1 MPVRDHFHPPIS
13 EAAGWE
19 EIHTQW
25 IANLTRNLNREWLP
39 EGYRAAPERSF
50 GPEIQVDVGVVRE
63 PQAVYAAHLGREE
76 RLSSYEVPQ
85 PDATVA
91 GAVSPHARVVIG
103 NASGRLVAVV
113 ELVSPGNKDDAP
125 ARNAFT
131 GKLESYL
138 RAGVSV
144 AMVDL
149 VTNRRHNLH
158 NHWAGLYGGK
168 GTPRFTEEDSGSLYA
183 AAYHPYVEVR
193 EGKENPRLDLWLR
206 PVRLGA
212 ELPVLPLFI
221 ERRLAVPLELEKTY
235 TETCA
240 DLRLPA
246 AA

>member
-1 MPVRDHFHPPIS
+1 MPVRDHFHSPIS

-76 RLSSYEVPQ
+76 RLSAYEVP
-85 PDATVA
+85 PPNASVA
-91 GAVSPHARVVIG
+91 GATGPYARVMIG

-113 ELVSPGNKDDAP
+113 ELVSPGNKDDWP

-144 AMVDL
+144 AVVDL
-149 VTNRRHNLH
+149 VTSRHHNLH

-168 GTPRFTEEDSGSLYA
+168 ETPQFAEEGDGRLYA
-183 AAYHPYVEVR
+183 VAYHPYVDVVR
-193 EGKENPRLDLWLR
+193 GTETPRLDLWLR

-221 ERRLAVPLELEKTY
+221 ERGLAVPLELEKTY